1 MDDSLDSM
9 SETSL
14 ELFPGEPVLAE
25 PFVRQVDTGSVTHE
39 TPEHF
44 HKSTGRW
51 IDGVI
56 LRMRSVLGFHPTTA
70 VNATLSRRLRNLS
83 RRGQDAP
90 SDIALYISY
99 TRPVAAALNRRR
111 AQAVEAYTPTLP
123 PLSGIDV
130 DIVDIVDGLERDG
143 IFVTTLEAL
152 GVAHSADMLAAA
164 QHVAD
169 DFAPRARALTRNG
182 SMFNIVPSDAIV
194 NRPGI
199 IAWGLQSRLLNIV
212 EAYIGL
218 PAAYDGPHIA
228 YTVADGREVGTRR
241 WHRDREDH
249 RMVKIAIYCND
260 VDAGGGPFEMI
271 RTAGEDDP
279 AYPYA
284 SLSDEE
290 LALRYGD
297 RTVWDILSCEGRT
310 GTVIFADTARNYH
323 RGRPAWSKDRK
334 AIFFSYFARRPR
346 HPFCCDRS
354 GLSPAQMANFAM
366 NLPGITPRQ
375 RDSIFWRRALPLIA
389 RIIPPARM

>member
-14 ELFPGEPVLAE
+14 ELFPGDMAVAE
-25 PFVRQVDTGSVTHE
+25 PCVRASDAGAMYE
-39 TPEHF
+39 APEHF
-44 HKSTGRW
+44 HKGTGRW
-51 IDGVI
+51 VDRAI
-56 LRMRSVLGFHPTTA
+56 LRLRSVLGFHPTTA
-70 VNATLSRRLRNLS
+70 VNATLSRRLRNLG
-83 RRGQDAP
+83 RRVQDAP
-90 SDIALYISY
+90 SDIALYISH

-111 AQAVEAYTPTLP
+111 AQAVEAYAPTLP
-123 PLSGIDV
+123 PLSGV
-130 DIVDIVDGLERDG
+130 DVDIVDGLERNG

-152 GVAHSADMLAAA
+152 GVAHSTDMLAAA

-169 DFAPRARALTRNG
+169 AFAPRARALTRNG

-199 IAWGLQSRLLNIV
+199 IAWGLQDRLLNIV

-260 VDAGGGPFEMI
+260 VDAGGGPFEVI
-271 RTAGEDDP
+271 RTSGQDSDP

-290 LALRYGD
+290 LASRYGD
-297 RTVWDILSCEGRT
+297 RTVWDILSCEGRA

-323 RGRPAWSKDRK
+323 RGRPAWSQDRK

-354 GLSPAQMANFAM
+354 GLSPAQMAKFAM
-366 NLPGITPRQ
+366 NMPGITPRQ
-375 RDSIFWRRALPLIA
+375 QDSIFWRRALPLIA